1 MTVQVKESEPT
12 PEEIER
18 ELFTVF
24 RTYAVKCLKVQTK
37 KGKLIS
43 FKFNVAQ
50 DLLDRIVNE
59 IIAAG
64 RLVRVVVLKARRE
77 GVSTY
82 VEGRFYW
89 KVSLRENR
97 YAATV
102 THEPEATETLFNMT
116 KRFHDHVDPLFQ
128 PPEKYNNKG
137 LLQFDGL
144 DSAFRVGTAEKE
156 HFGSGQGIH
165 YLHLSE
171 VSKWPAH
178 TQVNLLT
185 SALQAV
191 PDDLDTEIYY
201 ESTAYGIGGAFHHRY
216 LTARY
221 RYYAVLENGKPV
233 LKFEI
238 NEDADP
244 NDVYTSVFFPWFI
257 FPEYR
262 MKAPADFVRTKEE
275 VEYAK
280 LHGVDNDQLYWR
292 RYTIANKCNP
302 TGENLGK
309 TPEMIFW
316 QEYPSTP
323 EEAFLATG
331 RTIFDSIKIN
341 ALKKA
346 APKPIA
352 RYDCLVSTGQWIT
365 KPDGMLRVWEE
376 PIPGRRY
383 VIGADVA
390 EGLIHGDFSSADV
403 VDHLTGKQVAQWHGR
418 VDPDLFGNIL
428 YWLGVRYCTA
438 WIAPERNNHGYTTVK
453 KLVDLRYPQIYVEL
467 IPEPPGK
474 PRKRYGWL
482 TGKATKHL
490 CIDFLVTILR
500 EGRHGIQCAET
511 FGEMLSFVLKD
522 DGTMGAQE
530 GLNDDRC
537 MSIAIAQYVRTVLPL
552 PSMAQTMV
560 PAGGAVQS
568 VRTPPPPG
576 AFT

>member
-1 MTVQVKESEPT
+1 M
-12 PEEIER
+12 

-24 RTYAVKCLKVQTK
+24 RTYAEGCLKVQTK
-37 KGKLIS
+37 KGKLVS

-89 KVSLRENR
+89 KVSFRENR

-102 THEPEATETLFNMT
+102 THEPDATQTLFNMT
-116 KRFHDHVDPLFQ
+116 KRFHDHVDPLFR
-128 PPEKYNNKG
+128 PPVKYNNKT
-137 LLQFDGL
+137 LLEFEGL
-144 DSAFRVGTAEKE
+144 DSSFRVGTTEKE
-156 HFGSGQGIH
+156 HFASGQGIH
-165 YLHLSE
+165 YMHLSE
-171 VSKWPAH
+171 VSKWPPH

-191 PDDLDTEIYY
+191 PDDLDTEIFY

-216 LTARY
+216 FSARY
-221 RYYAVLENGKPV
+221 RYYAALENGKPV

-262 MKAPADFVRTKEE
+262 MKAPSDFLLTKEE

-316 QEYPSTP
+316 QEYPSTQ

-331 RTIFDSIKIN
+331 RTIFDAIKVN
-341 ALKKA
+341 ALKQA
-346 APKPIA
+346 APKPIS
-352 RYDCLVSTGQWIT
+352 RYDCLLSSGQWIA
-365 KPDGMLRVWEE
+365 KPDGALKVWEE
-376 PIPGRRY
+376 PIPGRKY
-383 VIGADVA
+383 IIGGDVA
-390 EGLIHGDFSSADV
+390 EGLLHGDFSCCDV
-403 VDHLTGKQVAQWHGR
+403 IDHLTGKQVAQWHGHT
-418 VDPDLFGNIL
+418 DPDQFSDVL
-428 YWLGVRYCTA
+428 YWLGIRYNTA
-438 WIAPERNNHGYTTVK
+438 WLVPERENHGYTTVK
-453 KLVDLRYPQIYVEL
+453 RLVDRRYPLIYVEL
-467 IPEPPGK
+467 APEPPGP
-474 PRKRYGWL
+474 PRKRYGWS
-482 TGKATKHL
+482 TNKKTKHL
-490 CIDFLVTILR
+490 CIDNLVSILR
-500 EGRHGIQCAET
+500 ENSHGIQCAET

-530 GLNDDRC
+530 GLNDDRV
-537 MSIAIAQYVRTVLPL
+537 MSMAISQFARTVLPL
-552 PSMAQTMV
+552 PAMQQTLTPGGIAQPV
-560 PAGGAVQS
+560 KQ
-568 VRTPPPPG
+568 PPSPK
-576 AFT
+576 AWT